1 MILAGIG
8 FGITVIMANTLL
20 SEQMP
25 QKYRG
30 KSLIFISFI
39 AILGKFF
46 AILAAYGFEL
56 ENWRT
61 PEGFL
66 AGVGAIISA
75 IILFKIP

>member
-1 MILAGIG
+1 LILAGIG

-56 ENWRT
+56 KNWRN
-61 PEGFL
+61 P
-66 AGVGAIISA
+66 
-75 IILFKIP
+75 

>member
-1 MILAGIG
+1 
-8 FGITVIMANTLL
+8 MANTLL